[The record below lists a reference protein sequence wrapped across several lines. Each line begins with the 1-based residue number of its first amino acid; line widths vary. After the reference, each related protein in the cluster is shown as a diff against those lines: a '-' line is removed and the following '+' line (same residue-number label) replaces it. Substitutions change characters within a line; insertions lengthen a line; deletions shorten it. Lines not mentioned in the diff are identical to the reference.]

1 MIFCRYTKRELLK
14 EGVNLDPVAIGK
26 RQIALRGNRTQ
37 TEVAKDVGI
46 SVAAIFMY
54 EIGERVPRDE
64 VKVLL
69 ARYYNQTV
77 GALFFNE
84 KVHET

>member
-26 RQIALRGNRTQ
+26 RLIALRGNRTQ

-46 SVAAIFMY
+46 SVAAISMY

-77 GALFFNE
+77 GALF
-84 KVHET
+84 